1 MARTPT
7 ANRAAVQARGRG
19 FTLVELLVVIGIIAL
34 LISILLPA
42 LNKARE
48 TAQTVSCL
56 SNHRQLALLLIQYT
70 TENKGSFPYASEC
83 TRDPCPD
90 GHPTAP
96 HLTFREYTIEQ
107 NAIKTRMCTGTNGR
121 HWNSL
126 INQLAPGGSS
136 PGDEAEEIPWIT
148 VNARLCP
155 RDDHYQQ
162 NAGFASSAPWRL
174 PHKISRFKPASQ
186 IMATADAFVKTQ
198 QLAGVGPVPNEEDN
212 VGNYGHGGERL
223 RFRHGT
229 DRSRI
234 NLSFLDGHAETWE
247 YSSLEKPPSTYGV
260 PGTHLRTLLTEDLRY
275 FPWGM
280 ERTQPY

>member
-1 MARTPT
+1 AAGRVERSACGRQVRTVGGNAGRSLLGIVPSPKSAVSRTAQPGVVMARTPT

-155 RDDHYQQ
+155 R
-162 NAGFASSAPWRL
+162 
-174 PHKISRFKPASQ
+174 
-186 IMATADAFVKTQ
+186 
-198 QLAGVGPVPNEEDN
+198 
-212 VGNYGHGGERL
+212 
-223 RFRHGT
+223 
-229 DRSRI
+229 
-234 NLSFLDGHAETWE
+234 
-247 YSSLEKPPSTYGV
+247 
-260 PGTHLRTLLTEDLRY
+260 
-275 FPWGM
+275 
-280 ERTQPY
+280 